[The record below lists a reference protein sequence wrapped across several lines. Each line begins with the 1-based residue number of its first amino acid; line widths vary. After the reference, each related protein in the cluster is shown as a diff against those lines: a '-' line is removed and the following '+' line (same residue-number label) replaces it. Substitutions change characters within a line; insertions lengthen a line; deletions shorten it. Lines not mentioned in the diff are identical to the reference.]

1 MSSSNI
7 VELHVQRTDTDETLK
22 LKGREAWTLSCLVEA
37 GERGLT
43 PLDRPAPRWSGY
55 VYALRKRGL
64 AIETVDERHSG
75 PYPGAHGRYILRTP
89 LTVLKAIC
97 ADDKRRRGLSDVGR
111 AAYAQIVGQAPDNAS

>member
-22 LKGREAWTLSCLVEA
+22 LKGREAWTLTSLIEA

-64 AIETVDERHSG
+64 VIDTLDERHSG

-89 LTVLKAIC
+89 LTVLKAVH
-97 ADDKRRRGLSDVGR
+97 AEDKRRGGFAEAVRT
-111 AAYAQIVGQAPDNAS
+111 AFAHIVGQAPDSAS

>member
-1 MSSSNI
+1 MSNSNI

-22 LKGREAWTLSCLVEA
+22 LKGREAWTLTSLIEA

-89 LTVLKAIC
+89 LTVLKTVC
-97 ADDKRRRGLSDVGR
+97 AEDKRRRGLSDVVR
-111 AAYAQIVGQAPDNAS
+111 AAYAQIVGQAPNGVS

>member
-1 MSSSNI
+1 MSNSNI
-7 VELHVQRTDTDETLK
+7 VELHVRRTDTDETLK

-89 LTVLKAIC
+89 LTVLKAVH
-97 ADDKRRRGLSDVGR
+97 AEDKRRGGFADAVR
-111 AAYAQIVGQAPDNAS
+111 ADYARTVGQAPDSVS